1 MKHSK
6 LNCFNSFHEDC
17 SLRLVIDQFNPLKPE
32 SDQHLISSYINMAES
47 VEKCVT
53 LRDITLHYA
62 FFVRQ
67 RVTAV
72 E

>member
-1 MKHSK
+1 M
-6 LNCFNSFHEDC
+6 C
-17 SLRLVIDQFNPLKPE
+17 LVIDQFNLLKPE
-32 SDQHLISSYINMAES
+32 SDPHLISSYINMAES
-47 VEKCVT
+47 VEKSVT
-53 LRDITLHYA
+53 LHDITLHYA

>member
-1 MKHSK
+1 M
-6 LNCFNSFHEDC
+6 
-17 SLRLVIDQFNPLKPE
+17 RLVIDQFNPLKPE

-47 VEKCVT
+47 VEKSVT
-53 LRDITLHYA
+53 LCDITLHYA